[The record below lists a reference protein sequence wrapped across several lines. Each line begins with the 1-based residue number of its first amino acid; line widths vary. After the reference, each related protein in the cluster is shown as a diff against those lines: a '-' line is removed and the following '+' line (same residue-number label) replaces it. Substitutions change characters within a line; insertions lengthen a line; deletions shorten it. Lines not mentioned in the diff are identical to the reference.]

1 MLRLKAPLR
10 YAARQAPLSLLV
22 FFVHSTL
29 ISCARSNAVRT
40 GSNIRFEIHD
50 SSSLLRPQ
58 YGRLLHHG
66 FPLSFISPPQAPAPT
81 HSPSSGENGNGPF
94 ARRRRRKAKSDLES
108 VGRNQNVKTKRSSK
122 VQPFSPINELAIST
136 ATTSSSSSK
145 HFFFDFSVPKG
156 HNGMAFP
163 AHPAKMTE
171 QGPAAPARSPN
182 TLLEPPSS
190 HAKTLAG
197 GWHQIWTSL
206 AGGEMPPP
214 EGGEGGGGTTWSSRC
229 CWRPSPLSMVPIL
242 APSNTWM
249 QLTWTCPSSPPSGLR
264 WLPCRFVLSCTR
276 PLCPW
281 S

>member
-1 MLRLKAPLR
+1 MLRPKAPLR

-22 FFVHSTL
+22 FLVHSTL
-29 ISCARSNAVRT
+29 ISSARSNAMRT
-40 GSNIRFEIHD
+40 CSNIRFEIHE

-58 YGRLLHHG
+58 YDRLLHHG

-94 ARRRRRKAKSDLES
+94 ARKRRRKAKSDLES
-108 VGRNQNVKTKRSSK
+108 IGRNHNVKTKHSSK
-122 VQPFSPINELAIST
+122 VQLFSPIKELVIPT

-145 HFFFDFSVPKG
+145 HSFFDFSVPKG

-163 AHPAKMTE
+163 AHPAKTTE

-190 HAKTLAG
+190 HTRPLAG

-206 AGGEMPPP
+206 AGGELPPP
-214 EGGEGGGGTTWSSRC
+214 EEGGEGGGGTTWSSRC
-229 CWRPSPLSMVPIL
+229 C
-242 APSNTWM
+242 
-249 QLTWTCPSSPPSGLR
+249 
-264 WLPCRFVLSCTR
+264 
-276 PLCPW
+276 
-281 S
+281 